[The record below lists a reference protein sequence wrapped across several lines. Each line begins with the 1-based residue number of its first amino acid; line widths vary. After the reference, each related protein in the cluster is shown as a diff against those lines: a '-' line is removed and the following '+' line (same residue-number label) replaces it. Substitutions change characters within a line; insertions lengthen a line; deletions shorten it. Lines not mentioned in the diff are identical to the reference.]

1 MNGKKPTK
9 AEAKWIESIVE
20 YGCVVC
26 RNEGQHTPPAVHHIN
41 GSRKIGAHFETIPLC
56 YLHHQGGEDCE
67 RYTSRHPFKA
77 RFEERYGT
85 DLELLAQ
92 IREELAAQF

>member
-1 MNGKKPTK
+1 LNGKKPTK
-9 AEAKWIESIVE
+9 AETKWIESIVE

-26 RNEGQHTPPAVHHIN
+26 RNEGKHTPPQVHHIN
-41 GSRKIGAHFETIPLC
+41 GSKKEGCHFDTIPLC
-56 YLHHQGGEDCE
+56 YYHHQGHNDDSA
-67 RYTSRHPFKA
+67 YTSRHPFKA

-92 IREELAAQF
+92 IREELAARS